1 MVHES
6 LESYYRLNMK
16 LFKDFHLSIESL
28 ENMIPFEREVYV
40 ALIIESQEKDNA
52 AT

>member
-16 LFKDFHLSIESL
+16 LFKDFGLSIDSIE
-28 ENMIPFEREVYV
+28 EMFPFEREVYV
-40 ALIIESQEKDNA
+40 ALIIEAQEKANA
-52 AT
+52 AQ